1 MNHEAR
7 APEGRAGLVKV
18 AQARGEG
25 LGGFSRGVL
34 VLTAMS
40 RLHAS
45 SLAIAIA
52 MGACAAL
59 AFASGCSPG
68 RAEDPQS
75 ILRSYSHAL
84 EEGRAEDA
92 YRMLSE
98 EARRGISLEAFRRM
112 VKDNPDEVREI
123 AKALARPTATPVV
136 TATVTSS
143 NGQELQLVLEGG
155 KWRVEATAID
165 LYAQDTPRH
174 AIQGFVR
181 AVERKRYDV
190 VLKFVPDSHK
200 EGLDPSKLKTAWEG
214 HDKEEIEQVV
224 SSLKQA
230 LPTASIEET
239 GDRATM
245 AYGAGTMQL
254 VRERGLW
261 KIEDFD

>member
-1 MNHEAR
+1 MIAVGI
-7 APEGRAGLVKV
+7 AL
-18 AQARGEG
+18 
-25 LGGFSRGVL
+25 SI
-34 VLTAMS
+34 TAIS
-40 RLHAS
+40 
-45 SLAIAIA
+45 AI
-52 MGACAAL
+52 
-59 AFASGCSPG
+59 GCGTPK
-68 RAEDPQS
+68 AEDPQS

-84 EEGRAEDA
+84 DEGRAEDA

-112 VKDNPDEVREI
+112 VKDNPEEVREI

-143 NGQELQLVLEGG
+143 NGQELQLVLENG

-181 AVERKRYDV
+181 AVDRKRYDV

-200 EGLDPSKLKTAWEG
+200 EGLDSSKLKTAWEG

>member
-1 MNHEAR
+1 MA
-7 APEGRAGLVKV
+7 AVV
-18 AQARGEG
+18 
-25 LGGFSRGVL
+25 
-34 VLTAMS
+34 
-40 RLHAS
+40 
-45 SLAIAIA
+45 
-52 MGACAAL
+52 AL
-59 AFASGCSPG
+59 AVTGCGAPK
-68 RAEDPQS
+68 AEDPHS
-75 ILRSYSHAL
+75 VLRSYARAL
-84 EEGRAEDA
+84 EEGRSDDA

-98 EARRGISLEAFRRM
+98 EARRGISLDAFRRM
-112 VKDNPDEVREI
+112 VKDNPEEVRDI

-136 TATVTSS
+136 TATVTGG
-143 NGQELQLVLEGG
+143 NGQELSLVLEGG
-155 KWRVEATAID
+155 VWKVEATAVD

-200 EGLDPSKLKTAWEG
+200 EGLDAAKLKAAWEG
-214 HDKEEIEQVV
+214 HDKEEIDQVV
-224 SSLKQA
+224 AALRQA

-245 AYGAGTMQL
+245 AHGAGTMQL

>member
-1 MNHEAR
+1 
-7 APEGRAGLVKV
+7 
-18 AQARGEG
+18 
-25 LGGFSRGVL
+25 
-34 VLTAMS
+34 MS
-40 RLHAS
+40 WTVRVFV
-45 SLAIAIA
+45 
-52 MGACAAL
+52 AAL
-59 AFASGCSPG
+59 ALAPCWAACGPPK
-68 RAEDPQS
+68 AEDPHS
-75 ILRSYSHAL
+75 VLRSYAKAL

-112 VKDNPDEVREI
+112 VKDNPQEVREI
-123 AKALARPTATPVV
+123 AHALERPTATPVV

-143 NGQELQLVLEGG
+143 NGQELQLVLENGRW
-155 KWRVEATAID
+155 KVEATAID

-174 AIQGFVR
+174 AIVGFLR

-190 VLKFVPDSHK
+190 VLKYVPDSHK
-200 EGLDPSKLKTAWEG
+200 EGLDANKLKAAWEG

-224 SSLKQA
+224 SNLKQA
-230 LPTASIEET
+230 LPTATIEET

-245 AYGAGTMQL
+245 AYGPGATMQL

>member
-1 MNHEAR
+1 M
-7 APEGRAGLVKV
+7 
-18 AQARGEG
+18 
-25 LGGFSRGVL
+25 L
-34 VLTAMS
+34 VLTPMGRAFK
-40 RLHAS
+40 LAS
-45 SLAIAIA
+45 CLALV
-52 MGACAAL
+52 ACV
-59 AFASGCSPG
+59 GCAG
-68 RAEDPQS
+68 QRAEDPQS

-112 VKDNPDEVREI
+112 VKDNPEEVREI

-143 NGQELQLVLEGG
+143 NGQELQLVLENG

-230 LPTASIEET
+230 LPSASIEET

-245 AYGAGTMQL
+245 PYGAGTMQL

>member
-1 MNHEAR
+1 MTR
-7 APEGRAGLVKV
+7 LGLVFG
-18 AQARGEG
+18 ALLA
-25 LGGFSRGVL
+25 
-34 VLTAMS
+34 LT
-40 RLHAS
+40 
-45 SLAIAIA
+45 
-52 MGACAAL
+52 CAA
-59 AFASGCSPG
+59 CPG
-68 RAEDPQS
+68 SRAEDPGAV
-75 ILRSYSHAL
+75 LRSYSRAL

-92 YRMLSE
+92 YRMLSD
-98 EARRGISLEAFRRM
+98 EARRGISFEAFRRM

-123 AKALARPTATPVV
+123 AKALARPTASPVV
-136 TATVTSS
+136 TATVTTA
-143 NGQELQLVLEGG
+143 NGQELALVLEKG

-224 SSLKQA
+224 AGLKQA
-230 LPTASIEET
+230 LPSATIEET

>member
-1 MNHEAR
+1 MN
-7 APEGRAGLVKV
+7 
-18 AQARGEG
+18 
-25 LGGFSRGVL
+25 VL
-34 VLTAMS
+34 VLTAMI
-40 RLHAS
+40 RHGS
-45 SLAIAIA
+45 SLAT
-52 MGACAAL
+52 AL
-59 AFASGCSPG
+59 AIGALLGGCTQA

-112 VKDNPDEVREI
+112 VKDNPEEVREI

>member
-1 MNHEAR
+1 M
-7 APEGRAGLVKV
+7 GRAATSIAAAIVV
-18 AQARGEG
+18 A
-25 LGGFSRGVL
+25 LS
-34 VLTAMS
+34 
-40 RLHAS
+40 
-45 SLAIAIA
+45 
-52 MGACAAL
+52 CAAG
-59 AFASGCSPG
+59 GCAAQK
-68 RAEDPQS
+68 AEDPQS

-112 VKDNPDEVREI
+112 VKDNPEEVREI

-143 NGQELQLVLEGG
+143 NGQELQLVLENG

-200 EGLDPSKLKTAWEG
+200 EGLDSSKLKTAWEG

-245 AYGAGTMQL
+245 PYGAGTMQL